1 MKLMSLGCEKMIKLS
16 LEAKKEYGKS
26 AWSETYKCDFDS
38 IEDIFLLI
46 HELSTEYGEMQ
57 DFCYMK
63 VSNGKELVFYEDF
76 EDFIEFQNGFTYE
89 KMALSGC
96 ISFSCKERYVSFIIN
111 LKDAC
116 LFISCSEAFLGK
128 KKHRPMEYYRTL
140 FWGIV
145 KYDPNRGML
154 YSYDEQKN
162 EWIRRRDL
170 IRSFNSYDMDEYY
183 LRIDEEYLFQ
193 NKDNETLEKSE
204 TK

>member
-1 MKLMSLGCEKMIKLS
+1 MKKMFKLS
-16 LEAKKEYGKS
+16 LESKKEYGNS
-26 AWSETYKCDFDS
+26 AWSEAYKCDFDS
-38 IEDIFLLI
+38 IEDVFLLI

-63 VSNGKELVFYEDF
+63 VSNGKDIVFYEDF

-89 KMALSGC
+89 KKTLSGC
-96 ISFSCKERYVSFIIN
+96 IAFSCKEWEVSFSIN

-116 LFISCSEAFLGK
+116 LFISCSFLGK
-128 KKHRPMEYYRTL
+128 KKHRPIEYYRTL

-162 EWIRRRDL
+162 EWIKRRDL

-183 LRIDEEYLFQ
+183 LRIDEECLFQ
-193 NKDNETLEKSE
+193 NINNKTLEKPD